1 MKVPLKK
8 KSLYLETTQALKIPL
23 MLPALKKKKNEDN
36 NWSLKRM
43 LAIKLLKCL
52 TLAKCLH
59 HRKMIPRST
68 DLKLF
73 KHLLK

>member
-23 MLPALKKKKNEDN
+23 MLPAFKKKKNEDN